1 VNKVEEIT
9 IKISIVLLVLLA
21 LSIFLTILELNV
33 TFKSPIVFGD
43 ESFHTRLAQYIA
55 ENIEFPVFTPLG
67 ATKITY
73 GAWIKPP
80 LLNILGASSFFLFGT
95 NFDAPIRF
103 LLPFTAF
110 LTCVSVFLLAK
121 KLFDEKIAFIAAVL
135 TITIPSIVTYSV
147 TIYTDLMYT
156 FYATLFFLLL
166 LLAIK
171 ENRKKYLILS
181 AVFGGIAM
189 LTDISGLAIPIFLFC
204 AFLYETYKNKN
215 LVQSIKKYILPFV
228 IIVFIS
234 GGFFIRNIYYFSS
247 PICYSVPFLNKVLS
261 TSKCSVNNFEPKYQ
275 FAGRT
280 EAVSTEQSVYSMGIV
295 SYVNFAYGNLLLV
308 PFAFLAGLVLL
319 LFKKS
324 DTTYLIFVYLF
335 LFLLLF
341 FMTTERAED
350 APRTTL
356 AWAPIFALVSGVF
369 FGEVYN
375 SIKKYLKY
383 GALVVFVII
392 LIIGYQNFK
401 EKLDTMYAV
410 KQFSPLF
417 FESCNWVKEN
427 TPKNISLYTVWA
439 WRALYNCQRNAV
451 GMGTIPDIALSRD
464 VNYVLNVAKQH
475 GITHIFIQKFSI
487 DPQNRH
493 YGEYYDVEFVQFLED
508 NPQAFI
514 KVYENGVN
522 FDITNRNIG
531 DWANYCYR
539 NLGSMCDGNVI
550 YEINATSV

>member
-1 VNKVEEIT
+1 
-9 IKISIVLLVLLA
+9 
-21 LSIFLTILELNV
+21 
-33 TFKSPIVFGD
+33 
-43 ESFHTRLAQYIA
+43 
-55 ENIEFPVFTPLG
+55 
-67 ATKITY
+67 
-73 GAWIKPP
+73 
-80 LLNILGASSFFLFGT
+80 
-95 NFDAPIRF
+95 
-103 LLPFTAF
+103 
-110 LTCVSVFLLAK
+110 
-121 KLFDEKIAFIAAVL
+121 LFDGKTAFIAAVL
-135 TITIPSIVTYSV
+135 TVTIPSIVTYSV
-147 TIYTDLMYT
+147 TIYTDLMCT
-156 FYATLFFLLL
+156 FYATLFFLLF

-181 AVFGGIAM
+181 AIFGGIAM
-189 LTDISGLAIPIFLFC
+189 LTDISGLVVPVFLFC
-204 AFLYETYKNKN
+204 AFLYETYRNKN
-215 LVQSIKKYILPFV
+215 LVQNIKKYILVFV
-228 IIVFIS
+228 IILLIS
-234 GGFFIRNIYYFSS
+234 GGFFLRNIYYFSN
-247 PICYSVPFLNKVLS
+247 PTCYNVPFLNKILS
-261 TSKCSVNNFEPKYQ
+261 TSKCSVNNFKPEYQ

-295 SYVNFAYGNLLLV
+295 SYINFAYGNLLLV

-319 LFKKS
+319 LFKKT
-324 DTTYLIFVYLF
+324 DTTYLIFVYLL

-356 AWAPIFALVSGVF
+356 EWAPIFALVSGVF

-383 GALVVFVII
+383 VALVVFVLVI
-392 LIIGYQNFK
+392 IIGYQNFK
-401 EKLDTMYAV
+401 EKLDTMQAV
-410 KQFSPLF
+410 KQFSPSF
-417 FESCNWVKEN
+417 FEACNWVKEN

-451 GMGTIPDIALSRD
+451 GMGTVPDIALSRD

-522 FDITNRNIG
+522 FNITNRNIG

-550 YEINATSV
+550 YEINTTSV